1 MLHGMEAKS
10 QGKQREEKEKS
21 NKEFRVSRW
30 NRLR

>member
-10 QGKQREEKEKS
+10 QGKEKETS

-30 NRLR
+30 KKLR

>member
-10 QGKQREEKEKS
+10 QGKDREEKKS

-30 NRLR
+30 KGLR